1 MKRFVLGKKLLFITA
16 HPDDE
21 SYASAGTI
29 WANYIASG
37 ESFVIC
43 ATFGEKGRSHLL
55 KPLTLAQLKKK
66 RKAEIQ
72 AACRFLKVKQLFLLD
87 LPDGGVKNH
96 RQIAFQKI
104 LPVVRKI
111 KPDCIISFGKDG
123 MSGHLD
129 HIAIGEIA
137 RKISQRERIPFIAY
151 APSPARVKLL
161 RRSPHIFKSRRK
173 HGKYARKII
182 YSAPNI
188 KIKVSAKIKIKAVGF
203 HKSQL
208 GGKKPYSHLPEA
220 VKKEW
225 LKHEY
230 FGMD

>member
-1 MKRFVLGKKLLFITA
+1 MKKNFLGKKLLFITA

-29 WANYIASG
+29 WANYIAHG
-37 ESFVIC
+37 ESFVLC
-43 ATFGEKGRSHLL
+43 ATLGENGRAHLL
-55 KPLTLAQLKKK
+55 RPMMPAQLKKK

-72 AACRFLKVKQLFLLD
+72 AACQFLKVKRLFLLD

-96 RQIAFQKI
+96 GRIAFQKI
-104 LPVVRKI
+104 LAVARKI
-111 KPDCIISFGKDG
+111 KPDHIISFGKDG

-129 HIAIGEIA
+129 HIAIGEVA
-137 RKISQRERIPFIAY
+137 RKISQRESVPFIAY
-151 APSPARVKLL
+151 APSPARAKLL
-161 RRSPHIFKSRRK
+161 QKSPHIFKSRRK

-208 GGKKPYSHLPEA
+208 GGKKPFSHLPKA

-225 LKHEY
+225 LEYEY
-230 FGMD
+230 FRME